1 MSQPAISRKTYLFT
15 WITLLVLALAT
26 TLIGRLD
33 LGPFNMPIA
42 VIIATA
48 KAALIV
54 AFFMQAKLESRL
66 VHVVIGA
73 GVLWFLILLT
83 NTLGDYVTR
92 GWLPFPGK

>member
-1 MSQPAISRKTYLFT
+1 MSQPAISRKTYLVI
-15 WITLLVLALAT
+15 WIALMLLALVT

-42 VIIATA
+42 VLIATA

-54 AFFMQAKLESRL
+54 AFFMQAKHESKV
-66 VHVVIGA
+66 VHVIIAA
-73 GVLWFLILLT
+73 GVVWFLILMT

>member
-15 WITLLVLALAT
+15 WITLMLLALAT

-42 VIIATA
+42 VLIATA

-54 AFFMQAKLESRL
+54 AFFMRAKHESK
-66 VHVVIGA
+66 VVLIVIAA
-73 GVLWFLILLT
+73 GIVWFLILLT
-83 NTLGDYVTR
+83 NTLGDYATR

>member
-1 MSQPAISRKTYLFT
+1 ML
-15 WITLLVLALAT
+15 LALVT

-42 VIIATA
+42 VLIATA

-54 AFFMQAKLESRL
+54 AFFMQAKHESKV
-66 VHVVIGA
+66 VHIIIAA
-73 GVLWFLILLT
+73 GVVWFLILMT

>member
-15 WITLLVLALAT
+15 WIALLLLALAT

-42 VIIATA
+42 VLIATA

-54 AFFMQAKLESRL
+54 AFFMQAKHESKL
-66 VHVVIGA
+66 VHVVIAA
-73 GVLWFLILLT
+73 GVIWFLILLT
-83 NTLGDYVTR
+83 NTVGDYATR

>member
-1 MSQPAISRKTYLFT
+1 MSQPAISRKTYLAI
-15 WITLLVLALAT
+15 WITLMLLALVT

-42 VIIATA
+42 VLIATA

-54 AFFMQAKLESRL
+54 AFFMQAKHESKV
-66 VHVVIGA
+66 VHVIIAA
-73 GVLWFLILLT
+73 GVVWFLILMT

>member
-15 WITLLVLALAT
+15 WITLMVLALAT

-33 LGPFNMPIA
+33 LGPYNMPIA
-42 VIIATA
+42 VLIATA

-66 VHVVIGA
+66 VHVVIAA
-73 GVLWFLILLT
+73 GVLWFLILLS